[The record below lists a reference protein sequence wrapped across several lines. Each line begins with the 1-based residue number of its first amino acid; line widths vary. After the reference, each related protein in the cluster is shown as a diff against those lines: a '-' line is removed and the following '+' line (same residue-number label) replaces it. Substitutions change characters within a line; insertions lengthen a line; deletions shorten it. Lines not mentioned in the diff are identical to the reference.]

1 MSERTILDLT
11 REELIE
17 FLHARG
23 EPRFRADQIWHGIY
37 RELALSYDAITT
49 LPKRLRPLLEEALP
63 FPVLAPIDV
72 QESADGQTR
81 KVLFRLDDGETIE
94 AVLMLYKR
102 RRTVCLSTQVGCAVG
117 CAFCAT
123 GKAGFVRD
131 LTAGEIA
138 AQALHFARELNE
150 RGERLTNI
158 VYMGMGE
165 PFLNYD
171 AVMRSIRILNDPD
184 GFSLG
189 ARRFTV
195 STVGIVPGIERFT
208 DEGLQVNLAISLHA
222 AEDALR
228 DRLVPMNQRYPV
240 GEIMRACRAYTAR
253 TNRRVTFEIALI
265 DGLNDAPAHAAA
277 VAKLLSGLLAHVNLI
292 PLNPVPGIPL
302 SPSSRARVEQFAEI
316 LRNAGIPTTV
326 RLGRGIEIQAGC
338 GQLRER
344 SLVQ

>member
-17 FLHARG
+17 FLRTHG

-37 RELALSYDAITT
+37 RELAPSYAAITT
-49 LPKRLRPLLEEALP
+49 LPKRLRALLKEALP
-63 FPVLAPIDV
+63 LPVLAPIDV

-81 KVLFRLDDGETIE
+81 KVLFRLHDGETVE
-94 AVLMLYKR
+94 AVLMLYEK

-138 AQALHFARELNE
+138 AQALHFARELDA

-171 AVMRSIRILNDPD
+171 AVMRSIRILNDPE
-184 GFSLG
+184 GFALG

-222 AEDALR
+222 ATDELR
-228 DRLVPMNQRYPV
+228 NRLVPMNRRYPV
-240 GEIMRACRAYTAR
+240 KEIMRACRAYVAR

-265 DGLNDAPAHAAA
+265 DGVNNAPDHAEA
-277 VAKLLSGLLAHVNLI
+277 VVRLLSGLIAHVNLI

-302 SPSSRARVEQFAEI
+302 RPSPRDRVEKFAEI
-316 LRNAGIPTTV
+316 LRNAGVPTTV

-338 GQLRER
+338 GQLRAR

>member
-17 FLHARG
+17 FLRARG

-37 RELALSYDAITT
+37 REFAPSYDAITT
-49 LPKRLRPLLEEALP
+49 LPKLLRALLEKELP
-63 FPVLAPIDV
+63 FPVLTPVDV

-94 AVLMLYKR
+94 AVLMLYER

-131 LTAGEIA
+131 LTAGEIV
-138 AQALHFARELNE
+138 AQVLHFARELNA
-150 RGERLTNI
+150 RGARLTNI

-222 AEDALR
+222 ADDELR
-228 DRLVPMNQRYPV
+228 DRLVPMNRRYPV
-240 GEIMRACRAYTAR
+240 GEIMRACRAYVAR

-265 DGLNDAPAHAAA
+265 DGVNDTPGHAAA
-277 VAKLLSGLLAHVNLI
+277 VAKLLSGLIAHVNLI

-302 SPSSRARVEQFAEI
+302 RPSPRDRVEKFAEI
-316 LRNAGIPTTV
+316 LQNAGIPTTV

>member
-1 MSERTILDLT
+1 MNNRTVLDLSK
-11 REELIE
+11 EELIQ
-17 FLHARG
+17 FLREHG
-23 EPRFRADQIWHGIY
+23 EQRFRANQIWHGIY
-37 RELALSYDAITT
+37 RELASSYDAVTT
-49 LPKRLRPLLEEALP
+49 LPKRLRALLEGELP
-63 FPVLAPIDV
+63 FPVLAPVDI

-81 KVLFRLDDGETIE
+81 KVLFRLDDGETVE
-94 AVLMLYKR
+94 AVLMLYEK

-184 GFSLG
+184 GFGLG

-195 STVGIVPGIERFT
+195 STVGVVPGIERFT
-208 DEGLQVNLAISLHA
+208 GEGLQVNLAISLHTA
-222 AEDALR
+222 DDALR
-228 DRLVPMNQRYPV
+228 DRLVPMNRRYPV
-240 GEIMRACRAYTAR
+240 EEVMRSCRAYVAG

-265 DGLNDAPAHAAA
+265 DGVNDAPGQAEA
-277 VAKLLSGLLAHVNLI
+277 VAKLLSGLIAHVNLI

-302 SPSSRARVEQFAEI
+302 RPSPHDRVREFAKVLE
-316 LRNAGIPTTV
+316 RAGIPTTV

>member
-11 REELIE
+11 REELSD
-17 FLHARG
+17 FLREHGA
-23 EPRFRADQIWHGIY
+23 PRFRADQIWHGIY
-37 RELALSYDAITT
+37 RELASSYDAITT
-49 LPKRLRPLLEEALP
+49 LPKRLRALLQVELP
-63 FPVLAPIDV
+63 FTVLVPVDV
-72 QESADGQTR
+72 QESRDGRTR
-81 KVLFRLDDGETIE
+81 KVLFRLHDGETIE
-94 AVLMLYKR
+94 AVLMHYEKR
-102 RRTVCLSTQVGCAVG
+102 HTICVSTQVGCAVG

-138 AQALHFARELNE
+138 AQVLHFARELDE
-150 RGERLTNI
+150 RGEHITNV

-171 AVMRSIRILNDPD
+171 AVMRSILILNDPA
-184 GFSLG
+184 GVGLG

-195 STVGIVPGIERFT
+195 STVGIVPGIERFAA
-208 DEGLQVNLAISLHA
+208 EGLQVNLAISLHA
-222 AEDALR
+222 ADDELR
-228 DRLVPMNQRYPV
+228 NRLVPMNRRYPIA
-240 GEIMRACRAYTAR
+240 EIMRACRTYIAN

-265 DGLNDAPAHAAA
+265 AGVNDAPDHAVAM
-277 VAKLLSGLLAHVNLI
+277 AKLLTGLLCHVNLI
-292 PLNPVPGIPL
+292 PLNSVPGIPFRP
-302 SPSSRARVEQFAEI
+302 SPRDRVEEFAEI
-316 LRNAGIPTTV
+316 LQAAGITTTV

>member
-11 REELIE
+11 REELSD
-17 FLHARG
+17 FLREHGA
-23 EPRFRADQIWHGIY
+23 PRFRADQIWHGIY
-37 RELALSYDAITT
+37 RELASSYDAITT
-49 LPKRLRPLLEEALP
+49 LPKRLRALLQVELP
-63 FPVLAPIDV
+63 FPVLVPVDV
-72 QESADGQTR
+72 QESRDGRTR
-81 KVLFRLDDGETIE
+81 KVLFRLHDGETIE
-94 AVLMLYKR
+94 AVLMHYEKR
-102 RRTVCLSTQVGCAVG
+102 HTICVSTQVGCAVG

-138 AQALHFARELNE
+138 AQVLHFAREL
-150 RGERLTNI
+150 GERDEHITNV

-171 AVMRSIRILNDPD
+171 AVMRSIRILNDPA
-184 GFSLG
+184 GFGLG

-195 STVGIVPGIERFT
+195 STVGIVPGIERFAA
-208 DEGLQVNLAISLHA
+208 EGLQANLAISLHA
-222 AEDALR
+222 ADDELR
-228 DRLVPMNQRYPV
+228 NRLVPMNRRYPIA
-240 GEIMRACRAYTAR
+240 EIMRACRTYIAK

-265 DGLNDAPAHAAA
+265 VGVNDAPDHAVA
-277 VAKLLSGLLAHVNLI
+277 VAKLLTGLLCHVNLI
-292 PLNPVPGIPL
+292 PLNPVPGIPFRP
-302 SPSSRARVEQFAEI
+302 SPRDRVEKFAEV
-316 LRNAGIPTTV
+316 LEAAGITTTV